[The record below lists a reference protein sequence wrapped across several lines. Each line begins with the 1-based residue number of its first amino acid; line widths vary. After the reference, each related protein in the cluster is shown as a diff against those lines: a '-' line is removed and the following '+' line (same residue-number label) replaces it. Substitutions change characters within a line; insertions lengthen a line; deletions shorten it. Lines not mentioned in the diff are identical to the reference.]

1 MITSKQ
7 TRCNRWC
14 WAYISRYPHV
24 TTRELIGATTDYSAL
39 EVDRAVLAL
48 STLGYIEGG
57 IQRGVERGWVAA
69 VPFVVSA
76 PAWAR

>member
-7 TRCNRWC
+7 TRCNRWA

-24 TTRELIGATTDYSAL
+24 TTRELVGATTDYSAL
-39 EVDRAVLAL
+39 EVERAVLAL
-48 STLGYIEGG
+48 STLGYIEGDS
-57 IQRGVERGWVAA
+57 QRRGWVAA
-69 VPFVVSA
+69 VPFVVEA

>member
-24 TTRELIGATTDYSAL
+24 TTRELMGATTDYSAL
-39 EVDRAVLAL
+39 EVERAVLAL
-48 STLGYIEGG
+48 STLGYIEGDS
-57 IQRGVERGWVAA
+57 QRRGWVAA
-69 VPFVVSA
+69 VPFVVEA

>member
-24 TTRELIGATTDYSAL
+24 TTRELTGATTDYSAL
-39 EVDRAVLAL
+39 EVERATLAL
-48 STLGYIEGG
+48 SRLGYIEGDS
-57 IQRGVERGWVAA
+57 QRRGWVAS
-69 VPFVVSA
+69 VPFVVEA

>member
-24 TTRELIGATTDYSAL
+24 TTRELMGATTDYSAL
-39 EVDRAVLAL
+39 EVERAVLAL
-48 STLGYIEGG
+48 STLGYICADS
-57 IQRGVERGWVAA
+57 QERGWVAA
-69 VPFVVSA
+69 VPFVIEA

>member
-24 TTRELIGATTDYSAL
+24 TTRELAGATTDYGDI
-39 EVDRAVLAL
+39 EVRRATLAL
-48 STLGYIEGG
+48 MRLGYIEGTTL
-57 IQRGVERGWVAA
+57 RGWVAA
-69 VPFVVSA
+69 VPFVVEA

>member
-24 TTRELIGATTDYSAL
+24 TTRELMGATTDYSAI
-39 EVDRAVLAL
+39 EVERAVLAL
-48 STLGYIEGG
+48 SRLGYIEGDS
-57 IQRGVERGWVAA
+57 QRRGWVAA

>member
-7 TRCNRWC
+7 TRCNRFC

-24 TTRELIGATTDYSAL
+24 TTRELMGATTDYSAL
-39 EVDRAVLAL
+39 EVERAVLAL
-48 STLGYIEGG
+48 STLGYIEGTTL
-57 IQRGVERGWVAA
+57 RGWVAA
-69 VPFVVSA
+69 VPFVVEA

>member
-24 TTRELIGATTDYSAL
+24 TTRELMGATTDYSAI
-39 EVDRAVLAL
+39 EVERAVLAL
-48 STLGYIEGG
+48 SRLGYITDDTGMK
-57 IQRGVERGWVAA
+57 RGWVAA
-69 VPFVVSA
+69 VPFVVEA